1 MSRKHSKDLFDDTT
15 MTFGEHLE
23 ELRIRLWRAIVGLFL
38 MTSVTMY
45 FGDEVMAV
53 VRKPIEDALRA
64 RGKNLAGE
72 DAKPFDAAETWNNFW
87 KWATGKAEPK
97 PEAPPETKIDSQTVT
112 VEVVPSELLAAL
124 HAADPLRFPAPA
136 PTQKPEPATSSSTPD
151 AKTDEAPAI
160 AEEKTVS
167 LRITAPEIAE
177 WRRAAEQQMRP
188 IVLTV
193 QEGFMT
199 WLKVSFV
206 AGLVFSSP
214 WVFYQLWL
222 FVAAGLYP
230 HERKYIHI
238 YLPMS
243 STLFLGGAA
252 FCFFG
257 VFPFVLGFLLQ
268 FADEL
273 KLQTQIR
280 IADWIDFAI
289 MLPLMFGISFQLPLV
304 MLFMERL
311 SIFEVKDYREKR
323 RMSIFIITIVS
334 MLLTPAEP
342 YSMLMMMIPM
352 IVLYEFGILICL
364 WFPKPKPF
372 DDEDDDGEK
381 TTAIAT
387 A

>member
-1 MSRKHSKDLFDDTT
+1 MSRKQSKDLFDNTT

-23 ELRIRLWRAIVGLFL
+23 ELRIRVWRAVIGLFL
-38 MTSVTMY
+38 VTSVTMY
-45 FGDEVMAV
+45 FGDSVMAI
-53 VRKPIEDALRA
+53 VRKPIEDALQA
-64 RGKNLAGE
+64 QGLAGE
-72 DAKPFDAAETWNNFW
+72 DAQPFDAAKTWNEFW
-87 KWATGKAEPK
+87 KWANTKAEPK
-97 PEAPPETKIDSQTVT
+97 PEAPPETTVDAKTVT
-112 VEVVPSELLAAL
+112 VQVVPSEILAAL
-124 HAADPLRFPAPA
+124 HAADPQRFPAPA
-136 PTQKPEPATSSSTPD
+136 QKPEPGVASPSPD
-151 AKTDEAPAI
+151 VKASDAPA
-160 AEEKTVS
+160 APEEKTVP
-167 LRITAPEIAE
+167 LRITAPEIAQ
-177 WRRAAEQQMRP
+177 WRKAVEQQQRP

-206 AGLVFSSP
+206 AGLVLSSP
-214 WVFYQLWL
+214 WVFYQMWL

-243 STLFLGGAA
+243 TGLFLGGAA
-252 FCFFG
+252 FCFYC

-268 FADEL
+268 FSEEL

-304 MLFMERL
+304 MLFLERL
-311 SIFEVKDYREKR
+311 SIFQIKDYQEKR
-323 RMSIFIITIVS
+323 RISVFVITVIS
-334 MLLTPAEP
+334 MFLTPAEP

-352 IVLYEFGILICL
+352 ILLYEIGILICR

-372 DDEDDDGEK
+372 GDEDDDEK
-381 TTAIAT
+381 KTAVAT

>member
-1 MSRKHSKDLFDDTT
+1 MSRQNSKDLFDNTT

-23 ELRIRLWRAIVGLFL
+23 ELRIRLWRAIVGLVL
-38 MTSVTMY
+38 VTCVTMY
-45 FGDEVMAV
+45 FGDQVMAI

-64 RGKNLAGE
+64 RGKNLTGE
-72 DAKPFDAAETWNNFW
+72 DAKPFDAAKTWNTFW

-97 PEAPPETKIDSQTVT
+97 PEAPPEVNPNSKTITVQIN
-112 VEVVPSELLAAL
+112 PSELLTAL
-124 HAADPLRFPAPA
+124 HDADPQRFPAPA
-136 PTQKPEPATSSSTPD
+136 EKPAPAAASTSPD
-151 AKTDEAPAI
+151 AKDGEAPAA
-160 AEEKTVS
+160 AEEKPVS
-167 LRITAPEIAE
+167 LRLTAPEFAQ
-177 WRRAAEQQMRP
+177 WRGAVEQQQRP

-206 AGLVFSSP
+206 AGLVLSSP
-214 WVFYQLWL
+214 WVFYQGWL

-230 HERKYIHI
+230 HERKYVHI

-243 STLFLGGAA
+243 SLLFFGGAA

-268 FADEL
+268 FSEEL

-280 IADWIDFAI
+280 IADWIDFAV

-304 MLFMERL
+304 MLFLERL
-311 SIFEVKDYREKR
+311 SIFEIKDFQEKR
-323 RMSIFIITIVS
+323 RISIFIITLIS
-334 MLLTPAEP
+334 MILTPAEP
-342 YSMLMMMIPM
+342 YSMLMMMVPM
-352 IVLYEFGILICL
+352 IILYEFGIIICR

-372 DDEDDDGEK
+372 GDEDEDEKK
-381 TTAIAT
+381 TTVAT

>member
-1 MSRKHSKDLFDDTT
+1 MSRQNSKDLFDNTT

-23 ELRIRLWRAIVGLFL
+23 ELRVRLWRAIVGLVL
-38 MTSVTMY
+38 VTCVTMY
-45 FGDEVMAV
+45 FGDQVMAI
-53 VRKPIEDALRA
+53 VRKPIEDALKA
-64 RGKNLAGE
+64 RGKNLTGE
-72 DAKPFDAAETWNNFW
+72 DAKPFDAAKTWNDFV
-87 KWATGKAEPK
+87 KWITGKAEPK
-97 PEAPPETKIDSQTVT
+97 PDTPPATITNSKMITVQIN
-112 VEVVPSELLAAL
+112 PSELLTAL
-124 HAADPLRFPAPA
+124 HDADPERFPVPA
-136 PTQKPEPATSSSTPD
+136 KKPVPATVSASPD
-151 AKTDEAPAI
+151 AKDGDVSATV
-160 AEEKTVS
+160 EEKPVS
-167 LRITAPEIAE
+167 LRLTAPEFAE
-177 WRRAAEQQMRP
+177 WRGAVEQQQRP

-214 WVFYQLWL
+214 WVFYQIWL

-230 HERKYIHI
+230 HERKYVHI

-243 STLFLGGAA
+243 SSLFFGGAV
-252 FCFFG
+252 FCFYG

-268 FADEL
+268 FSDEL

-280 IADWIDFAI
+280 IADWIDFAV

-304 MLFMERL
+304 MLFLERL
-311 SIFEVKDYREKR
+311 SIFEIKDFQEKR
-323 RMSIFIITIVS
+323 RIAIFVITIIS
-334 MLLTPAEP
+334 MILTPAEP

-352 IVLYEFGILICL
+352 IILYEFGILICR

-372 DDEDDDGEK
+372 DDEDNE
-381 TTAIAT
+381 TTTVAT